1 MEGCQAT
8 TERVR
13 TVALT
18 LLRLDRESAEPLYR
32 QVRRALENAVTTG
45 MFDPDEA
52 LPSSR
57 ALAIDLGVSRN
68 TIKLAYEELIA
79 AGIVVSRVRRGLFV
93 NPDVQSAL
101 AGVPHRTSGIDW
113 SKRTRTF
120 PDADL
125 PHIEKVADWASYP
138 YPFLAGQT
146 DVRSFPVRAWQR
158 ALRESLYHPHVY
170 PSLQDSLGV
179 DDPMLV
185 DAVRR
190 QLLPARGIEADAG
203 EVLIT
208 VGSQHGL
215 DLLGRLLLGRKSVVA
230 MEDPGYLDARHIFT
244 RTGAGLRPMPVDADG
259 AIPPED
265 FSDIDLLYVTPSHQA
280 PTNVTLSMERR
291 LRFVQRAGQAGSV
304 LVEDDYDSEF
314 RYRGQPSPALK
325 ALDPTGDVV
334 YLGTFSK
341 FLSPGLRLGY
351 LVAHR
356 DLVRELAQVRRY
368 ELRHPPGQLQR
379 AMALFISSGDYHR
392 ALRRH
397 RERLQQRWTT
407 ISEAV
412 ERELPFETGPF
423 PPGGVSLWLS
433 GPAGFDAVELTA
445 RARSAG
451 VLVERG
457 DVYFQ
462 TADPLARRHFRL
474 GYGAIPMRAITPG
487 VRALATVCQE
497 LTH

>member
-1 MEGCQAT
+1 M
-8 TERVR
+8 
-13 TVALT
+13 ALT
-18 LLRLDRESAEPLYR
+18 LLQLDRTSNEPLYR
-32 QVRRALENAVTTG
+32 QVRRALESAVTTG
-45 MFDPDEA
+45 LFDPDEA

-57 ALAIDLGVSRN
+57 ALAIELGVSRN

-79 AGIVVSRVRRGLFV
+79 AGIVVSRVRKGLFV

-101 AGVPHRTSGIDW
+101 AGGPHRATGIEW

-120 PDADL
+120 PDAGL
-125 PHIEKVADWASYP
+125 PHIEKVSDWASYP
-138 YPFLAGQT
+138 FPFLAGQT

-158 ALRESLYHPHVY
+158 ALRESLYHPHVF

-190 QLLPARGIEADAG
+190 QLLPTRGIEADPD
-203 EVLIT
+203 EIMIT

-215 DLLGRLLLGRKSVVA
+215 DLLGRVLLGRKSVVA
-230 MEDPGYLDARHIFT
+230 MEDPGYLDAQHIFT
-244 RTGAGLRPMPVDADG
+244 RTGASLQPMPVDADG
-259 AIPPED
+259 AVPPD
-265 FSDIDLLYVTPSHQA
+265 DLQGIDLVYVTPSHQA

-291 LRFVQRAGQAGSV
+291 LHFVQRAGSARSV

-341 FLSPGLRLGY
+341 FLAPGMRLGY

-379 AMALFISSGDYHR
+379 AMALFITSGDYHR

-397 RERLQQRWTT
+397 RERLQQRWSIITET
-407 ISEAV
+407 VAA
-412 ERELPFETGPF
+412 ELPFETGPF

-433 GPAGFDAVELTA
+433 GPEGLDASELTVRA
-445 RARSAG
+445 RAAG
-451 VLVERG
+451 VLLERG

-462 TADPLARRHFRL
+462 TADAFARRHFRL
-474 GYGAIPMRAITPG
+474 GYGAIPTPAIVPG
-487 VRALATVCQE
+487 VHALAAVCRE
-497 LTH
+497 LMH

>member
-1 MEGCQAT
+1 M
-8 TERVR
+8 
-13 TVALT
+13 ALT
-18 LLRLDRESAEPLYR
+18 LLQLDRESSEPLYQ

-45 MFDPDEA
+45 MFDAEEP

-79 AGIVVSRVRRGLFV
+79 AGIVVSRVRKGLFV
-93 NPDVQSAL
+93 NPEVQSAL
-101 AGVPHRTSGIDW
+101 AGGVQRTSGIDW

-120 PDADL
+120 ADANV
-125 PHIEKVADWASYP
+125 PHIEKLADWASYP
-138 YPFLAGQT
+138 YPFLAGQI

-158 ALRESLYHPHVY
+158 ALRESLYHPHVF

-190 QLLPARGIEADAG
+190 QLLPTRGIEAGAD
-203 EVLIT
+203 EILIT

-230 MEDPGYLDARHIFT
+230 MEDPGYLDARHIFA
-244 RTGAGLRPMPVDADG
+244 RTGATLQPMPVDDDG
-259 AIPPED
+259 AVPPKD
-265 FSDIDLLYVTPSHQA
+265 FRGIDLLYVTPSHQS

-291 LRFVQRAGQAGSV
+291 LRFVHRAARASSV

-325 ALDPTGDVV
+325 ALDPSGDVV

-379 AMALFISSGDYHR
+379 AMALFITSGDYHR

-397 RERLQQRWTT
+397 RERLQQRWST
-407 ISEAV
+407 ITEAV
-412 ERELPFETGPF
+412 SRELPFETGPF

-433 GPAGFDAVELTA
+433 GPEGFDAPELTV
-445 RARSAG
+445 RARETG

-462 TADPLARRHFRL
+462 TSDAFARRHFRL
-474 GYGAIPMRAITPG
+474 GYGAIPTRAIVPG
-487 VRALATVCQE
+487 VRTLAAVCEE
-497 LTH
+497 LLH

>member
-1 MEGCQAT
+1 M
-8 TERVR
+8 
-13 TVALT
+13 ALT
-18 LLRLDRESAEPLYR
+18 LLQLDRESAEPLYR

-45 MFDPDEA
+45 LFDPGES

-57 ALAIDLGVSRN
+57 ELATELGVSRN

-79 AGIVVSRVRRGLFV
+79 AGIVVSRVRKGLFV

-101 AGVPHRTSGIDW
+101 AGGPRRTTGIDW
-113 SKRTRTF
+113 SKRTRVF

-125 PHIEKVADWASYP
+125 PHIEKVADWSSYP

-158 ALRESLYHPHVY
+158 ALRESLYHPHVF

-185 DAVRR
+185 DAIRR
-190 QLLPARGIEADAG
+190 QLLPTRGIEADTD
-203 EVLIT
+203 EIMIT

-215 DLLGRLLLGRKSVVA
+215 DLLGRVLLSGKSVVA
-230 MEDPGYLDARHIFT
+230 MEDPGYLDARHIFS
-244 RTGAGLRPMPVDADG
+244 RTGARLHSMPVDADG
-259 AIPPED
+259 AIPPD
-265 FSDIDLLYVTPSHQA
+265 DLHGIDLVYVTPSHQA

-291 LRFVQRAGQAGSV
+291 LHFVQRAGLAQTV

-325 ALDPTGDVV
+325 ALDPTSDVV

-379 AMALFISSGDYHR
+379 AMALFITSGDYHR

-397 RERLQQRWTT
+397 RERLQQRWA
-407 ISEAV
+407 ISTDAV
-412 ERELPFETGPF
+412 TRELPFEAGPF

-433 GPAGFDAVELTA
+433 GPEGLDASELTA
-445 RARSAG
+445 RARDAG
-451 VLVERG
+451 VLIERG

-462 TADPLARRHFRL
+462 TADARARRHFRL
-474 GYGAIPMRAITPG
+474 GYGAIPTQAIVPG
-487 VRALATVCQE
+487 VRALGDVCRE
-497 LTH
+497 LIH

>member
-1 MEGCQAT
+1 M
-8 TERVR
+8 
-13 TVALT
+13 ALT
-18 LLRLDRESAEPLYR
+18 LLQLDRESSEPLYR

-45 MFDPDEA
+45 FFDPNEA

-57 ALAIDLGVSRN
+57 TLAIELGVSRN

-79 AGIVVSRVRRGLFV
+79 AGIVVSRVRKGLFV

-101 AGVPHRTSGIDW
+101 ATEPHRASGIEW
-113 SKRTRTF
+113 AKRTRTF
-120 PDADL
+120 PDTGL
-125 PHIEKVADWASYP
+125 PHIEKVSDWATYP
-138 YPFLAGQT
+138 FPFLAGQI

-185 DAVRR
+185 DAIRR
-190 QLLPARGIEADAG
+190 QLLPTRGIEADAD

-215 DLLGRLLLGRKSVVA
+215 DLLCRVLLGRKSVVA
-230 MEDPGYLDARHIFT
+230 MEDPGYPDARHIFT
-244 RTGAGLRPMPVDADG
+244 RTGATLQPMPVDSDG
-259 AIPPED
+259 AIPPDELRG
-265 FSDIDLLYVTPSHQA
+265 IDLVYVTPSHQA
-280 PTNVTLSMERR
+280 PTNVTLPMERR
-291 LRFVQRAGQAGSV
+291 LHFVQRAGRARAV

-368 ELRHPPGQLQR
+368 ELRHPAGQLQR
-379 AMALFISSGDYHR
+379 AMALFITSGDYHR

-397 RERLQQRWTT
+397 RERLQQRWAT
-407 ISEAV
+407 ITEAV
-412 ERELPFETGPF
+412 HRELPFPTGPF
-423 PPGGVSLWLS
+423 PPGGVSLWTT
-433 GPAGFDAVELTA
+433 GPEGLDARELMDHA
-445 RARSAG
+445 RRAG
-451 VLVERG
+451 VLIEPG
-457 DVYFQ
+457 DIYFQ
-462 TADPLARRHFRL
+462 APDALARRHFRL
-474 GYGAIPMRAITPG
+474 GYGAISTRAIEPG
-487 VRALATVCQE
+487 IRVLAKVCRQ
-497 LTH
+497 LSR

>member
-1 MEGCQAT
+1 L
-8 TERVR
+8 
-13 TVALT
+13 ALT
-18 LLRLDRESAEPLYR
+18 LLQLDRDSAEPLYR

-45 MFDPDEA
+45 LFDPDEA

-57 ALAIDLGVSRN
+57 ALAIELGVSRN

-79 AGIVVSRVRRGLFV
+79 AGIVVSRVRKGLFV

-101 AGVPHRTSGIDW
+101 ASGPQRSTGIDW
-113 SKRTRTF
+113 SKRTRKF
-120 PDADL
+120 PDAEL
-125 PHIEKVADWASYP
+125 PHIEKVSDWAAYP
-138 YPFLAGQT
+138 FPFLAGQT

-158 ALRESLYHPHVY
+158 ALRESLYHPHVF

-190 QLLPARGIEADAG
+190 QLLPTRGIEADTD
-203 EVLIT
+203 EIMIT

-215 DLLGRLLLGRKSVVA
+215 DLLGRVLLGRRSVVA

-244 RTGAGLRPMPVDADG
+244 RTGATLRPMPVDLDG
-259 AIPPED
+259 AVPPDD
-265 FSDIDLLYVTPSHQA
+265 FRGIDLVYVTPSHQA

-291 LRFVQRAGQAGSV
+291 LHFVQRAGKARSV

-325 ALDPTGDVV
+325 ALDPTSDVV

-379 AMALFISSGDYHR
+379 AMALFITSGDYHR

-397 RERLQQRWTT
+397 RERLQERWST
-407 ISEAV
+407 ITDAV
-412 ERELPFETGPF
+412 ERELPFPTGPF

-433 GPAGFDAVELTA
+433 GPEGFDAAELTS
-445 RARSAG
+445 RARGAG

-462 TADPLARRHFRL
+462 NSDALARKHFRL
-474 GYGAIPMRAITPG
+474 GYGAIPTRAIVPG
-487 VRALATVCQE
+487 VSALAEVCRAM
-497 LTH
+497 TH